1 MNWKSTAL
9 VSGAGVLATWLA
21 SVPSPVEPPRQ
32 AAAPAAA
39 AQAPSSDGDIDALAR
54 ELAARADVVAAFT
67 RPLRNP
73 FAFAPVRVAPPMD
86 AEPAVSSVPEAPG
99 PVPPAG
105 PTFKLVGVALD
116 RVDDQDVWTAI
127 VNADGEVVLARKGD
141 EIAPGLRVTAVS
153 AEGAVLARDDGTVL
167 TLPLSAP

>member
-32 AAAPAAA
+32 TAAPVA
-39 AQAPSSDGDIDALAR
+39 AQVVKSDDDIDALAR

-73 FAFAPVRVAPPMD
+73 FRFGPVRVGPRV
-86 AEPAVSSVPEAPG
+86 EEAPAA
-99 PVPPAG
+99 PAEIQAAAPAAPAG
-105 PTFKLVGVALD
+105 PTFRLVGVALD

-127 VNADGEVVLARKGD
+127 VNAGGDVVLARKGD
-141 EIAPGLRVTAVS
+141 EIAPGVRVTDVS
-153 AEGAVLARDDGTVL
+153 AESATLGRDDGTVL
-167 TLPLSAP
+167 TLPLSAQ